1 LVELTIN
8 EPQAEAVGVRA
19 VSRAVQVLE
28 ALADEPAGLGVA
40 ELARRTRLGLAT
52 CHRLLNTLILR
63 DYVVQ
68 HPDTARYLLG
78 YRIFELAER
87 AHGPVDTLLLAQA
100 LPILRDLT
108 RASGET
114 SNLAVPDGTV
124 ARFAAQIA
132 SPASMRMV
140 TVIGSRIPLHCTA
153 GGKVLLAHADPTVF
167 EQIVAA
173 GLPRHTQRTIV
184 DPQQLALGLEM
195 IRRDGIAIDNEE
207 FEDGLT
213 CAAAPVFDYRGRV
226 IAAVSV
232 SGPTARVSRDLPRLQ
247 PLLLAKADRLSSRLG
262 FKDRE
267 AGAEVSP

>member
-1 LVELTIN
+1 
-8 EPQAEAVGVRA
+8 
-19 VSRAVQVLE
+19 VLE
-28 ALADEPAGLGVA
+28 ALADEPAGLGIA
-40 ELARRTRLGLAT
+40 ELGRRTRLGLAT
-52 CHRLLNTLILR
+52 CHRLLSTLILR

-68 HPDTARYLLG
+68 HPDTGRYLLG

-100 LPILRDLT
+100 LPILRELT

-153 GGKVLLAHADPTVF
+153 SGKLLLAHADQTVF
-167 EQIVAA
+167 EQITAA
-173 GLPRHTQRTIV
+173 GLTQHTQRTIV
-184 DPQQLALGLEM
+184 EPEQLVQVLEM

-207 FEDGLT
+207 FEEGLT
-213 CAAAPVFDYRGRV
+213 CAAAPVFDYSRRV

-232 SGPTARVSRDLPRLQ
+232 SGPTARVSRDLPTLQ
-247 PLLLAKADRLSSRLG
+247 PLLLAKAARLSSRLG
-262 FKDRE
+262 FKERE
-267 AGAEVSP
+267 PDAQAVAIGGSGT